1 MGIHIYNI
9 IWANGNNTKIKTNKQ
24 CSASSL
30 KNAFESMSN
39 VKVADVQEIIE
50 LESYIVEES
59 EKKNLSFS
67 YTFYE
72 AGLPFYYNRNFIPD
86 VKYAFNSE
94 LFLQNMKALKNEIW
108 GSEAV
113 INNAS
118 MTR

>member
-9 IWANGNNTKIKTNKQ
+9 IWANGNNTKIKTNKK
-24 CSASSL
+24 CSASTL
-30 KNAFESMSN
+30 KTAFERMSN

-50 LESYIVEES
+50 LESYVVEES

-72 AGLPFYYNRNFIPD
+72 GGLPFYYNRNFIPD
-86 VKYAFNSE
+86 VKYAFNSD

-113 INNAS
+113 INNAA